1 MLCEFDV
8 ARLFHLGADKCYCGI
23 WYFTVAQ
30 ISFTV
35 YLLVLVFTVVQR
47 NYCGIKYLTAA
58 L

>member
-1 MLCEFDV
+1 MNFSV

-35 YLLVLVFTVVQR
+35 SLGIYCGA

>member
-35 YLLVLVFTVVQR
+35 SLGI
-47 NYCGIKYLTAA
+47 YCGAKKL
-58 L
+58 LWH